1 LTDEQQQQPNDIL
14 TDYLQSLYG
23 VDILPTEEE
32 HRLAYRIAE
41 GDQKALDKLIK
52 HNLRFVVYIVRKM
65 TAWKYS
71 RMPLEDLLAMGNEQL
86 TIAARRW
93 TPTNNARFATYAR
106 SFIEKGVRRE
116 LDNTANL
123 IRLPVNIMEAVKK
136 MNYNERALSQVLGR
150 KPKISEVATMMGVD
164 EERVRLLQSYLTR
177 EPVSLEHLNEER
189 FLEEQ
194 DD

>member
-1 LTDEQQQQPNDIL
+1 LNEDQHPNDIL

-32 HRLAYRIAE
+32 HQLAYRIAE

-164 EERVRLLQSYLTR
+164 EDRVRMLQSYLSR

-194 DD
+194 DE

>member
-1 LTDEQQQQPNDIL
+1 MNDDQPRDIL

-23 VDILPTEEE
+23 IDILSTEEE
-32 HRLAYRIAE
+32 HELASRIAT

-52 HNLRFVVYIVRKM
+52 HNLRFVVYLVRKM

-71 RMPLEDLLAMGNEQL
+71 KMPLEDLLAMGNEQL
-86 TIAARRW
+86 LIAGRRW

-106 SFIEKGVRRE
+106 SFIEKGIRRE

-150 KPKISEVATMMGVD
+150 KPKASEVATMMGVD
-164 EERVRLLQSYLTR
+164 EERVRQLQSYLTR

-194 DD
+194 DE

>member
-1 LTDEQQQQPNDIL
+1 MTDEQQPNDIL

-106 SFIEKGVRRE
+106 SFIEKGVKRE
-116 LDNTANL
+116 LDNTANI

-136 MNYNERALSQVLGR
+136 MSYNKRALTQVLGR
-150 KPKISEVATMMGVD
+150 EPKISEIATMMGVD
-164 EERVRLLQSYLTR
+164 DERVRQLQTYLTR

>member
-1 LTDEQQQQPNDIL
+1 LTEDYQPNDIL

-23 VDILPTEEE
+23 IDILPTEEE
-32 HRLAYRIAE
+32 HRLAHRIAT

-52 HNLRFVVYIVRKM
+52 HNLRFVVYVVRKM
-65 TAWKYS
+65 TYWKYGK
-71 RMPLEDLLAMGNEQL
+71 MPLEDLLAMGNEQL

-93 TPTNNARFATYAR
+93 TPTNNARFATYAK
-106 SFIEKGVRRE
+106 SFIEKGIRRE
-116 LDNTANL
+116 MDNTANL

-164 EERVRLLQSYLTR
+164 EERVRLLQSFLTR

>member
-1 LTDEQQQQPNDIL
+1 LTDEQQPNDIL

-71 RMPLEDLLAMGNEQL
+71 RIPLEDLLAMGNEQL

-106 SFIEKGVRRE
+106 SFIEKGVKRE
-116 LDNTANL
+116 LDNTANI

-136 MNYNERALSQVLGR
+136 MSYNKRALTQVLGR
-150 KPKISEVATMMGVD
+150 EPKISEIATMMGVD
-164 EERVRLLQSYLTR
+164 DERVRQLQTYLTR

>member
-1 LTDEQQQQPNDIL
+1 MNEDQHPNDIL

-32 HRLAYRIAE
+32 HQLAYRIAE

-164 EERVRLLQSYLTR
+164 EDRIRMLQAYLTR
-177 EPVSLEHLNEER
+177 EPVSLEHLNDER
-189 FLEEQ
+189 FLEEH
-194 DD
+194 DE

>member
-1 LTDEQQQQPNDIL
+1 MTDEQQQQPNDIL

>member
-1 LTDEQQQQPNDIL
+1 MTDEQQQPNDIL

>member
-1 LTDEQQQQPNDIL
+1 MTEEHQPNDIL

-32 HRLAYRIAE
+32 HRLAYRIAS

-52 HNLRFVVYIVRKM
+52 HNLRFVVYVIRKM
-65 TAWKYS
+65 TAWKYGK
-71 RMPLEDLLAMGNEQL
+71 MPLEDLLAMGNEQL
-86 TIAARRW
+86 TIAAKRW

-164 EERVRLLQSYLTR
+164 EERIRLLQSYLTR
-177 EPVSLEHLNEER
+177 EPISLEHLNEER

>member
-1 LTDEQQQQPNDIL
+1 MNEDQHPNDIL

-32 HRLAYRIAE
+32 HQLAYRIAE

-164 EERVRLLQSYLTR
+164 EDRVRMLQSYLSR

-194 DD
+194 DE

>member
-1 LTDEQQQQPNDIL
+1 MTEDYQPNDIL

>member
-1 LTDEQQQQPNDIL
+1 LTEDYQPNDIL

>member
-1 LTDEQQQQPNDIL
+1 LTEEHQPNDIL

-32 HRLAYRIAE
+32 HRLAYRIAS

-52 HNLRFVVYIVRKM
+52 HNLRFVVYVIRKM
-65 TAWKYS
+65 TAWKYGK
-71 RMPLEDLLAMGNEQL
+71 MPLEDLLAMGNEQL
-86 TIAARRW
+86 TIAAKRW

-177 EPVSLEHLNEER
+177 EPISLEHLNEER

>member
-1 LTDEQQQQPNDIL
+1 LTDEQQQPNDIL

>member
-1 LTDEQQQQPNDIL
+1 MTDDYQPNDIL

-23 VDILPTEEE
+23 VDVLPLEEE
-32 HRLAYRIAE
+32 HRLAYRIAS

-65 TAWKYS
+65 TYWKYG

-86 TIAARRW
+86 TIAAKRW

-106 SFIEKGVRRE
+106 SFIEKGIRRE
-116 LDNTANL
+116 MDNTSNL

-136 MNYNERALSQVLGR
+136 MHYNERALSQNLGR
-150 KPKISEVATMMGVD
+150 KPKVSELAEVMQID
-164 EERVRLLQSYLTR
+164 EERVRQLQSYVTR

-194 DD
+194 DE